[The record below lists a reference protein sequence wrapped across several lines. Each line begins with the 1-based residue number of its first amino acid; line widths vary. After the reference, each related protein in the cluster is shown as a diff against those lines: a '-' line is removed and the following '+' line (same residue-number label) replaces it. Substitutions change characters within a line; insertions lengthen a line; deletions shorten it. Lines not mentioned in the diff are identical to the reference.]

1 MLNLFMQRASYK
13 GVRFEVTAST
23 ITAGR
28 RVVLHEYPFR
38 DTPFAEDLGRRAR
51 TVTIDA
57 FIFGDDARA
66 QSERLIAAVESAGA
80 GTLIHPLYGSMQC
93 IATDGTSVST
103 ELCDD
108 YVAVSF
114 SLTEVGSLTFP
125 SADGAA
131 DYLARL
137 SADALQSMASETLTT
152 VMAEVESRT
161 DISLGDVYDSAHETF
176 EDCCDTVYDATYTKL
191 WAMQEAVSELKG
203 KATEIVTDA
212 GQAARDVLDTLG
224 IASRSD
230 TVTDWREVT
239 WQSCELAQM
248 SGFYPDTETGEF
260 VPLTVSTAGRS
271 RMAMQTTSQ
280 VQKIATATTEA
291 QDLVKAAIKNLFRM
305 TMLAQAIGGSTLI
318 GTAVDRRDED
328 SDILVVAPRR
338 DVASVRTKVL
348 ETIDAEAALH
358 DGHEMIVTLYDARV
372 RVWTDL
378 STRADPV
385 SSIVSKE
392 LVTMTPSLV
401 FAYQLYGDAS
411 REAEIVDRNGIS
423 EPMFC
428 VGSLEL
434 RNE

>member
-1 MLNLFMQRASYK
+1 
-13 GVRFEVTAST
+13 
-23 ITAGR
+23 
-28 RVVLHEYPFR
+28 
-38 DTPFAEDLGRRAR
+38 
-51 TVTIDA
+51 
-57 FIFGDDARA
+57 
-66 QSERLIAAVESAGA
+66 
-80 GTLIHPLYGSMQC
+80 MQC

-125 SADGAA
+125 STDGAA

-271 RMAMQTTSQ
+271 RQ
-280 VQKIATATTEA
+280 
-291 QDLVKAAIKNLFRM
+291 
-305 TMLAQAIGGSTLI
+305 
-318 GTAVDRRDED
+318 
-328 SDILVVAPRR
+328 
-338 DVASVRTKVL
+338 
-348 ETIDAEAALH
+348 
-358 DGHEMIVTLYDARV
+358 
-372 RVWTDL
+372 
-378 STRADPV
+378 
-385 SSIVSKE
+385 
-392 LVTMTPSLV
+392 
-401 FAYQLYGDAS
+401 
-411 REAEIVDRNGIS
+411 
-423 EPMFC
+423 
-428 VGSLEL
+428 
-434 RNE
+434 